1 MIEEGRALFL
11 QIAESVE
18 DSIIDGSLAEEAQ
31 APSTN
36 ELAAFYR
43 INPATAAKGV
53 NMLVDKGV
61 LYKRR
66 GIGMFVA
73 PGARELLLAE
83 RRTAFADRF
92 VEPLLAEA
100 RKLGLGPDDLS
111 RLIRERAAAAA
122 AADHGR
128 NRTMT
133 DVIEVTDLTKRY
145 RDTLAVDDVSFTI
158 EKDTIYGL
166 LGRNGAGK
174 TTVMSILTAQNFATS
189 GDVRIFGEQPVRE
202 RQGAAAD
209 VLRAREPEVPRRR
222 APDARVRAPR
232 GCSSRTGTR
241 TSPSGSSTTSS
252 CR

>member
-18 DSIIDGSLAEEAQ
+18 DSIIDRSLAEETQ

-73 PGARELLLAE
+73 PGARERLLEE
-83 RRTAFADRF
+83 RRIAFADRYL
-92 VEPLLAEA
+92 EPLLAEA

-111 RLIRERAAAAA
+111 RLIRDRAATA
-122 AADHGR
+122 R
-128 NRTMT
+128 
-133 DVIEVTDLTKRY
+133 
-145 RDTLAVDDVSFTI
+145 
-158 EKDTIYGL
+158 
-166 LGRNGAGK
+166 GAGP
-174 TTVMSILTAQNFATS
+174 AATE
-189 GDVRIFGEQPVRE
+189 G
-202 RQGAAAD
+202 
-209 VLRAREPEVPRRR
+209 
-222 APDARVRAPR
+222 
-232 GCSSRTGTR
+232 TGR
-241 TSPSGSSTTSS
+241 
-252 CR
+252 